1 VTGPRVDSPGTDDA
15 PLRTTGADAQLA
27 TAARVGVSALLLV
40 VIGRFLDLGDVL
52 EKLRDLSVG
61 WVLLGLGISTL
72 QVALLAWRWS
82 FTAERLGIRLSLSQ
96 AWREYYVSLFL
107 NQVLPGGVGGD
118 VARAWR
124 HARTSAPAGPSVR
137 AVILE
142 RASGQIVMTLVAC
155 VSLIVLFV
163 PSMGSATSW
172 GSFGLIGVIALVGFG
187 TVIASHRSL
196 RSLAM
201 SESTPDDPGGRSLP
215 SRVGAD
221 VYRSVLSRDALPFQ
235 MISAAILV
243 ASFIAVYLVAARAI
257 GVDTDVLR
265 LLPLIAPVLM
275 TMLIPVSI
283 AGWGVREGAAAALWG
298 MVGLTPED
306 GVAISV
312 AYGLL
317 ILVSSAP
324 GAFVLLL
331 HRGRSETQ

>member
-1 VTGPRVDSPGTDDA
+1 VIYGV
-15 PLRTTGADAQLA
+15 PLRRARAVTYLA
-27 TAARVGVSALLLV
+27 TAARVGVSALLLLL
-40 VIGRFLDLGDVL
+40 ISRFLDVGDVL
-52 EKLRDLSVG
+52 GKLRDLSVW

-72 QVALLAWRWS
+72 QVVLLAWRWS
-82 FTAERLGIRLSLSQ
+82 FTAERVGVRLSLSQ

-124 HARTSAPAGPSVR
+124 HARTSVPAGPSVR

-142 RASGQIVMTLVAC
+142 RASGQLVMTLVAC
-155 VSLIVLFV
+155 VSMIVLFL
-163 PSMGSATSW
+163 PSTGSATSW
-172 GSFGLIGVIALVGFG
+172 GSSGLIAVIALVGPA
-187 TVIASHRSL
+187 TVIISHRSL
-196 RSLAM
+196 RRLAL
-201 SESTPDDPGGRSLP
+201 SESAPNGPGSTSLH

-221 VYRSVLSRDALPFQ
+221 VYRAVLSRDALPFQ
-235 MISAAILV
+235 LVSAALLV
-243 ASFIAVYLVAARAI
+243 GSYIAVYLVAARAI
-257 GVDTDVLR
+257 GVNTEVLQ

-298 MVGLTPED
+298 MAGLTPED

-317 ILVSSAP
+317 ILIASAP
-324 GAFVLLL
+324 GAFVLLS
-331 HRGRSETQ
+331 HRGRSEMP